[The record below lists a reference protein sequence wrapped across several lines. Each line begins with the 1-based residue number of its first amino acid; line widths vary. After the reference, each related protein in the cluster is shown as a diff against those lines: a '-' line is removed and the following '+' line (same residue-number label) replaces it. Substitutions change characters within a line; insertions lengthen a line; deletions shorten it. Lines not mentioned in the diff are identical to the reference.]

1 MKRRD
6 TFIERTIQEIE
17 REPTKVE
24 MFLTLILWIVFVPFI
39 IEVFT

>member
-1 MKRRD
+1 MIQK
-6 TFIERTIQEIE
+6 FIERTLQEIE

-39 IEVFT
+39 IEVFK

>member
-24 MFLTLILWIVFVPFI
+24 VILMLILWIVFVPFI
-39 IEVFT
+39 IEVFK